1 MLTDSFNAL
10 GLRLFRRL
18 SAEDVLFLSPLSIA
32 VALSAVRV
40 GAKRSTGDELAR
52 ALGPAKEGGEFVREV
67 SNLIDR
73 LTSRQVVENE
83 YDPVSG
89 VLTEREADVFRLNLA
104 NGLFIE
110 LGYPLLESYVELL
123 RHHFKADVTCL
134 DFSQPDLVAGQIN
147 EWISERTEGKIT
159 SIIDPSAIQPDTRA
173 VLVNGVYFMAQ
184 WLKDFDEELTGPAD
198 FHLLP
203 EAKTEV
209 VEVEMM
215 RATSDLRY
223 VLDAEIGFEAIEIP
237 YRAMSMLV
245 ILPARGRF
253 HEVEGALEPAFLDR
267 VFSALEQRV
276 VKLQLPKFEMSSSLD
291 LCESLRHLGID
302 RALDAERADLSGISS
317 DPDGLF
323 LSDVIHCARIRVNE
337 RGTEAAAAT
346 AVTWLSAELED
357 GPEEAIPFV
366 VDRPFFFLIRDEVTG
381 VILFLGRM
389 LDPRG

>member
-1 MLTDSFNAL
+1 
-10 GLRLFRRL
+10 
-18 SAEDVLFLSPLSIA
+18 
-32 VALSAVRV
+32 
-40 GAKRSTGDELAR
+40 
-52 ALGPAKEGGEFVREV
+52 
-67 SNLIDR
+67 
-73 LTSRQVVENE
+73 
-83 YDPVSG
+83 
-89 VLTEREADVFRLNLA
+89 
-104 NGLFIE
+104 
-110 LGYPLLESYVELL
+110 
-123 RHHFKADVTCL
+123 
-134 DFSQPDLVAGQIN
+134 
-147 EWISERTEGKIT
+147 
-159 SIIDPSAIQPDTRA
+159 

-203 EAKTEV
+203 KAKTEV

-237 YRAMSMLV
+237 YRAMSMLVILPVRGRFHEVEGALEPAFLDRVYSALV

-317 DPDGLF
+317 DPDDGLF

-357 GPEEAIPFV
+357 EPEEAIPFV

-381 VILFLGRM
+381 AIQIVSAACCSAPPSETRLGCRPKASRRNAP
-389 LDPRG
+389 LVSCPAVGASGSF

>member
-40 GAKRSTGDELAR
+40 GAKRSTGDELAS

-184 WLKDFDEELTGPAD
+184 WLKDFDE
-198 FHLLP
+198 
-203 EAKTEV
+203 
-209 VEVEMM
+209 
-215 RATSDLRY
+215 SDLRY

-381 VILFLGRM
+381 AILFLGRM

>member
-1 MLTDSFNAL
+1 
-10 GLRLFRRL
+10 
-18 SAEDVLFLSPLSIA
+18 
-32 VALSAVRV
+32 
-40 GAKRSTGDELAR
+40 
-52 ALGPAKEGGEFVREV
+52 
-67 SNLIDR
+67 
-73 LTSRQVVENE
+73 
-83 YDPVSG
+83 
-89 VLTEREADVFRLNLA
+89 
-104 NGLFIE
+104 
-110 LGYPLLESYVELL
+110 
-123 RHHFKADVTCL
+123 
-134 DFSQPDLVAGQIN
+134 
-147 EWISERTEGKIT
+147 
-159 SIIDPSAIQPDTRA
+159 

-198 FHLLP
+198 FHHLLP
-203 EAKTEV
+203 KAKTEV